1 MKTITITAASTEETV
16 QQIQEVIGGVIKERW
31 GEYTLEVA
39 NTIANGSI
47 RFITFEWGGS
57 LLEYNITFF
66 EDITLVM
73 DASEYNPIHFTY
85 VSEGYCFHKFE
96 KEDQKRKLDTLQ
108 PVIITSRN
116 GGYNYGYFPKDEK
129 LHITL
134 IQISRIEFINSRL
147 NDASLL
153 NKRLYEVFYDTNHE
167 NTFAYY
173 GTYNLKLAQ
182 LVKQLNKVKQKG
194 IMRILL
200 IEGIVYQILALEMA
214 HYAKDMQAVKDKA
227 PLSKQELKLVRKA
240 SRIILKD
247 IAANYNVADLA
258 LAVGLTQAKL
268 QEGFKFLFSRTVIEY
283 IRHVRLQKARDLI
296 NTTELNI
303 SQIIYTIGFSSRSY
317 FSKIFKK
324 KYGISPSDFLKN
336 KQNITVN
343 VI

>member
-1 MKTITITAASTEETV
+1 MKTITITATSTEETV
-16 QQIQEVIGGVIKERW
+16 QQIQKVIGGVIKERW
-31 GEYTLEVA
+31 GEYVLEVA

-66 EDITLVM
+66 EEITLIM

-96 KEDQKRKLDTLQ
+96 KEDAKRKLDTLQ
-108 PVIITSRN
+108 PVIITSKS
-116 GGYNYGYFPKDEK
+116 GGFNYGYFPKDEK
-129 LHITL
+129 IYITV

-147 NDASLL
+147 NDASIL
-153 NKRLYEVFYDTNHE
+153 NKKLYEVFYDTNHE

-194 IMRILL
+194 MMRILL

-214 HYAKDMQAVKDKA
+214 HYAKDMQAIKEKA
-227 PLSKQELKLVRKA
+227 PMSKLELNSVRKA
-240 SRIILKD
+240 SNIILKD
-247 IAANYNVADLA
+247 VAADYNVADLA
-258 LAVGLTQAKL
+258 LEVGLTQAKL
-268 QEGFKFLFSRTVIEY
+268 QEGFKYLFSRTVIEY
-283 IRHVRLQKARDLI
+283 IRHIRLQKARDLM

-317 FSKIFKK
+317 FSKIFKNK
-324 KYGISPSDFLKN
+324 FGITPSNFLKN
-336 KQNITVN
+336 KQNVSISVH
-343 VI
+343 